1 MQDLPAPPDAG
12 ALEPRRAGEL
22 TPYERAVR
30 RKNRRWM
37 AGIAIPALI
46 LGAAALIL
54 AVRAGSGGPSVRP
67 VRVPSGYHTVSEGYF
82 AYAAPST
89 WSQNN
94 AYTDDVG
101 DLYTGGSSGWVAEHL
116 GARASPPG
124 PGEAPPSSFAVFGQ
138 SRPGPFR
145 MGPATP
151 ISVPGAQ
158 VAYRHLFSRSGGLQG
173 VAIDAWQ
180 AGSGAEVWLLVH
192 ADPATTATV
201 IGSLSG

>member
-1 MQDLPAPPDAG
+1 VQDLPAPVDAG
-12 ALEPRRAGEL
+12 ALEPRRAGHL

-46 LGAAALIL
+46 LGVAALIF
-54 AVRAGSGGPSVRP
+54 AVKAGSGAPAVHP
-67 VRVPSGYHTVSEGYF
+67 VRVPPGYHAVSDGYF

-101 DLYTGGSSGWVAEHL
+101 DLYTSGSSGWVAEHL
-116 GARASPPG
+116 GARTSAPSV
-124 PGEAPPSSFAVFGQ
+124 GEAPPSSFAVFGQ
-138 SRPGPFR
+138 SRAGPFQ
-145 MGPATP
+145 MGAATA

-158 VAYRHLFSRSGGLQG
+158 VAYRRLFTRPGGLQA

-201 IGSLSG
+201 IGTLSG